1 MAESNYW
8 ARLNN
13 GRLGRRAVIRSGA
26 IVAAGAGAAIVA
38 GCGRGT
44 TGSGNGGTKAGTS
57 AGTAG
62 GPPQTGGVFAGR
74 VPTDPATTWMPSA
87 AVTYNA
93 VWPMAPAFN
102 QLLQFD
108 PQDPDKTIIPDLAD
122 SYEMA
127 GDGKSIVFK
136 LHQGVKFHDGSDFTS
151 EDVKATIDWNLNPP
165 PKQQSS
171 RQGILQAIDHVETP
185 DPLTA
190 KLVLKQLNPSLIVNL
205 ATEFMCIGAKADLVK
220 DNITTIVNGT
230 GPFKL
235 KAFTRGVGV
244 EMERNPNYW
253 AQGRPYMDGVK
264 YSVVA
269 DENTAMTDLIAGQFH
284 RYFPI
289 LADNYGR
296 ASRESGGKI
305 AETTLPAPN
314 RNMLFFNTTKKPFSD
329 IRVRQ
334 AVSLVLDRN
343 AAMQIDLHGQGRPG
357 GYMMPGG
364 QWAISSDQL
373 KTVPGYDKPD
383 IAEAKKLL
391 AAAGVTEPLSGV
403 LLNRSDPSF
412 QPGMI
417 NVQGQLQQALGWNF
431 KPDVKDSAAAFAA
444 GAATQFDLCHWLFSV
459 DYDDPDG
466 MFAQFTTSKAPYNWS
481 KVYDPEADALFDKQ
495 SQTVD
500 AAQRKQLVQQLE
512 LKYLNNFPSLTLY
525 FRNRDDALWNT
536 VHNYKIGS
544 YLYVNQRFQDV
555 WLSKS

>member
-1 MAESNYW
+1 
-8 ARLNN
+8 
-13 GRLGRRAVIRSGA
+13 
-26 IVAAGAGAAIVA
+26 
-38 GCGRGT
+38 
-44 TGSGNGGTKAGTS
+44 
-57 AGTAG
+57 
-62 GPPQTGGVFAGR
+62 
-74 VPTDPATTWMPSA
+74 
-87 AVTYNA
+87 
-93 VWPMAPAFN
+93 
-102 QLLQFD
+102 
-108 PQDPDKTIIPDLAD
+108 
-122 SYEMA
+122 
-127 GDGKSIVFK
+127 
-136 LHQGVKFHDGSDFTS
+136 
-151 EDVKATIDWNLNPP
+151 
-165 PKQQSS
+165 
-171 RQGILQAIDHVETP
+171 
-185 DPLTA
+185 
-190 KLVLKQLNPSLIVNL
+190 
-205 ATEFMCIGAKADLVK
+205 
-220 DNITTIVNGT
+220 
-230 GPFKL
+230 
-235 KAFTRGVGV
+235 
-244 EMERNPNYW
+244 
-253 AQGRPYMDGVK
+253 MDGVK